1 LLLFFFIPTNLD
13 RTLARELAIDGEI
26 IENNDDSAV
35 ATKNKRSIVMLE
47 RSLER
52 CTASRA
58 KREELREAVLEMGSD
73 ARAAA
78 HTDAAWALVPTTNVE
93 FRLLARKELVQ
104 IMTSLTFRE
113 PTFGETFWRIPSS
126 LSSKDCQ
133 RRLTLLRNA
142 VEDGLT
148 RARGERVQERLNLL
162 PSKVGSKRIRSER
175 GGRGDEEEEM
185 EYTTSSSSSTGK
197 QHKGGQAGSHVL
209 SERNV
214 DRVVTLR
221 SSYGMVVCCAKT
233 GRMTADRF
241 RVGKWELFGF
251 RLRDDGETYQ
261 VTTAHQTSI
270 VVGDSSI
277 LLRAEHVSAAD
288 DLDDCGWEVAYV
300 DFGGHKY
307 STIRSVTTGK
317 YWRAS
322 EEGEVTCD
330 GVNSKDVECM
340 FYVTETQ
347 ESPGFQGGD
356 GAEGGASSSRN
367 IATAGGGNTT
377 ARKSATGGRLKL
389 DESSDDESSDDEF
402 ATALLS
408 NRRVVDEEDEEDE
421 ETSKVATTKRKRM
434 ILSDD
439 DDSD

>member
-1 LLLFFFIPTNLD
+1 
-13 RTLARELAIDGEI
+13 LARELANDGEI

-35 ATKNKRSIVMLE
+35 AIKNKRSIVMLE

-162 PSKVGSKRIRSER
+162 PSKVGTKRTRSER
-175 GGRGDEEEEM
+175 GGREDEEEEM
-185 EYTTSSSSSTGK
+185 EYSVSSSSSSSSSSTDM
-197 QHKGGQAGSHVL
+197 QHKGGHAGSHVM
-209 SERNV
+209 SERNI
-214 DRVVTLR
+214 DVVHLR
-221 SSYGMVVCCAKT
+221 SFYGMVVCCAKN

-241 RVGKWELFGF
+241 RVGAWESFGF

-261 VTTAHQTSI
+261 VTTTHQTSV
-270 VVGDSSI
+270 VVGDPSN

-288 DLDDCGWEVAYV
+288 DLDECGWEVSYM
-300 DFGGHKY
+300 DFSGHKY
-307 STIRSVTTGK
+307 SIIRSVATGK
-317 YWRAS
+317 FWRAN

-330 GVNSKDVECM
+330 GIDNKDKECM
-340 FYVTETQ
+340 FYVTKIQ
-347 ESPGFQGGD
+347 DVG
-356 GAEGGASSSRN
+356 EGEVSSRSGA
-367 IATAGGGNTT
+367 ITKESGDRRSTAT
-377 ARKSATGGRLKL
+377 RKSTTGGRLKL

-402 ATALLS
+402 ASALLS
-408 NRRVVDEEDEEDE
+408 NRRVVDEEEEDDDEEEDE
-421 ETSKVATTKRKRM
+421 PNKAATTKRKRM

-439 DDSD
+439 EDSD